1 MDTIAWS
8 SDMALA
14 GRKTKQTS
22 SKFADPVVRLTAV
35 TDRMHG
41 LLVQRA
47 DELTGCTEN
56 SPEERELEALTE
68 TIEAYE
74 RQRWPLGKIPGGKG

>member
-1 MDTIAWS
+1 MDMMARS

-22 SKFADPVVRLTAV
+22 SKISYPVVRLTAV
-35 TDRMHG
+35 TDRMHV

-47 DELTGCTEN
+47 DELMGCTEN
-56 SPEERELEALTE
+56 SPEERELEALID

>member
-1 MDTIAWS
+1 MAWS

-22 SKFADPVVRLTAV
+22 SNFSDPVIHLSAV
-35 TDRMHG
+35 TDRMHA

-56 SPEERELEALTE
+56 SPEARELEALAV
-68 TIEAYE
+68 TIGAYE